1 MRSRS
6 APPCTTAQ
14 TTRPAVDPVHP
25 QHDPPVVEADDV
37 AGVQI
42 GGEARVFDRE
52 RIVGMPAPPSTSRIV
67 APSRI
72 SAGPPWP
79 VRIFGPCRSCT
90 TAIDFPRARAASR
103 TMVRRR
109 AWSSCVPC
117 EKLSRATSI
126 PASIRSPIALT
137 SSVAGPNVQTI
148 LAWRR
153 LMSGG
158 ILGTELGV
166 SK

>member
-6 APPCTTAQ
+6 EPPCTTAQ
-14 TTRPAVDPVHP
+14 TTRPRVDPVDP

-37 AGVQI
+37 SGVQI

-52 RIVGMPAPPSTSRIV
+52 RIVGSGAALDQPDRRAP
-67 APSRI
+67 RI

-79 VRIFGPCRSCT
+79 VRIFGPCRSCN

-109 AWSSCVPC
+109 A
-117 EKLSRATSI
+117 
-126 PASIRSPIALT
+126 
-137 SSVAGPNVQTI
+137 
-148 LAWRR
+148 
-153 LMSGG
+153 
-158 ILGTELGV
+158 
-166 SK
+166 

>member
-42 GGEARVFDRE
+42 GGEARVFDRDAH
-52 RIVGMPAPPSTSRIV
+52 RCDPRWLPSTSRIV

-79 VRIFGPCRSCT
+79 VRIFGPCRSCN

-109 AWSSCVPC
+109 GVVVV
-117 EKLSRATSI
+117 RAVRKIEPRDVHPGVDQVADSLDVVRR
-126 PASIRSPIALT
+126 RSQRT
-137 SSVAGPNVQTI
+137 ND
-148 LAWRR
+148 
-153 LMSGG
+153 
-158 ILGTELGV
+158 LGV
-166 SK
+166 AQAHVRWHLRD